1 MQHLAPQWA
10 RCPMFRSP
18 PDPLRFEH
26 ATDEVRVGS
35 VRGPIDLDSDWDTLA
50 DRVGAPPFL
59 RPGWFAAW
67 HRAYGNGTLEV
78 LRVRDEG
85 RLVGVLP
92 VELRDGATLSPTNT
106 HTPVFGAI
114 AASPDAERALARKL
128 LDVAEGRI
136 EFAYV
141 ETSSTLLATLREM
154 LRSAK
159 RSERRSVLTEV
170 VARPPYVATAGGWDA
185 YLAGRSRKLLKDIR
199 RRRRRLEEVGTVEVT
214 VHSSVHGL
222 TEALDEF
229 VALEAS
235 DWKAVEGTSIG
246 SRGASR
252 RFYAEIAHWAARRGW
267 LRLIFLRLDGRPVA
281 AEFDLECGGSLYA
294 LKCGF
299 DSEYRSFGPGQLLN
313 HDCIKMAFDGGL
325 SSYEF
330 LGTDEPYKM
339 FWTDT
344 TREQVRVRS
353 FRRTVSGDLAALAR
367 HHARPLARR
376 LRRR

>member
-1 MQHLAPQWA
+1 MA
-10 RCPMFRSP
+10 RM
-18 PDPLRFEH
+18 
-26 ATDEVRVGS
+26 
-35 VRGPIDLDSDWDTLA
+35 RGPIDLDSDWDTLA
-50 DRVGAPPFL
+50 DRVGTPPFL

-67 HRAYGNGTLEV
+67 HRAYGTGKLEV

-92 VELRDGATLSPTNT
+92 VELREGATLSPTNT
-106 HTPVFGAI
+106 HTPVFGAV
-114 AASPDAERALARKL
+114 AETADAERELARRL
-128 LDVAEGRI
+128 LSEAEGRI

-141 ETSSTLLATLREM
+141 ESASTLLDTLRETA
-154 LRSAK
+154 RSAK
-159 RSERRSVLTEV
+159 RSERRSVLTEL

-185 YLAGRSRKLLKDIR
+185 YLASRPRKFVKDVR
-199 RRRRRLEEVGTVEVT
+199 RRRRRLEELGPVEVT
-214 VHSSVHGL
+214 VHTSVHGL
-222 TEALDEF
+222 TEALEEF

-235 DWKAVEGTSIG
+235 DWKAAEGTSIG
-246 SRGASR
+246 SRSASR

-281 AEFDLECGGSLYA
+281 AEFDLECAGALYA

-299 DSEYRSFGPGQLLN
+299 DREYRSFGPGQLLT
-313 HDCIKMAFDGGL
+313 HDCIRMAFDGGL
-325 SSYEF
+325 ATYEF

-339 FWTDT
+339 FWTET

-367 HHARPLARR
+367 HHARPMVRR